1 MRLAKVA
8 MVRSLCNGRL
18 MTISFQFGSIGFN
31 YICMEFGNLV
41 KHQQSYYEDSSS
53 ASKSYY
59 EAVGPL

>member
-1 MRLAKVA
+1 
-8 MVRSLCNGRL
+8 